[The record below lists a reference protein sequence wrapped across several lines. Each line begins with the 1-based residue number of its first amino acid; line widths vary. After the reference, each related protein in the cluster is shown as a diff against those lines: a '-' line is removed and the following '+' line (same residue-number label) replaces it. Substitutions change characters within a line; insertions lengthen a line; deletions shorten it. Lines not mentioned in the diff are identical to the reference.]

1 MFAADYPFH
10 ENNKLFIELYDD
22 IYLLIM
28 EFVLEIKNYK
38 SAYKKS
44 LIDHEK
50 IYKGLLVRD
59 ESAAREAMKNHIEW
73 LIATMSK
80 SEGWNKE
87 ISA

>member
-1 MFAADYPFH
+1 
-10 ENNKLFIELYDD
+10 
-22 IYLLIM
+22 M

-50 IYKGLLVRD
+50 IYKGLPERD
-59 ESAAREAMKNHIEW
+59 ESAAREAVKNHIEW
-73 LIATMSK
+73 LIETMSK

>member
-10 ENNKLFIELYDD
+10 ESNKLFIELYDD

-50 IYKGLLVRD
+50 IYKGLLERD
-59 ESAAREAMKNHIEW
+59 ESADREAMKNHIEW
-73 LIATMSK
+73 LIETMSK